1 MKSRIL
7 TVEEFTSS
15 VLEVAAPLPVKPEN
29 GEPES
34 ARGFER
40 ALETARVR
48 RSALERAWESGS
60 GHVGDR
66 SAWEAFNGAVEVLD
80 HDEQSFRTN
89 GSRLTALLDGT
100 LGRRK
105 EAVREAVLALVRS

>member
-1 MKSRIL
+1 LLGIRRHLCFLNRL
-7 TVEEFTSS
+7 TFTKERQHS
-15 VLEVAAPLPVKPEN
+15 LNRRERKAE
-29 GEPES
+29 